1 MAATLGLTIQALLL
15 GIVYAVLSA
24 PAAYTSNTNT
34 LAAIIWPA
42 PAIAVAVLWQA
53 PYRQWGIFLV
63 AVFLAMLVV
72 GNRDSLSLNADTAF
86 ALLNVF
92 QVLAYALVG
101 RRFVDARGD
110 IDTISKLARYVL
122 FCRFVH
128 RCDSLYGCLDRCIDE
143 KYELA

>member
-15 GIVYAVLSA
+15 GIVYAVLST

-72 GNRDSLSLNADTAF
+72 GNRDGLSLNADTAF

-92 QVLAYALVG
+92 QEIG
-101 RRFVDARGD
+101 RAHV
-110 IDTISKLARYVL
+110 
-122 FCRFVH
+122 
-128 RCDSLYGCLDRCIDE
+128 
-143 KYELA
+143 

>member
-15 GIVYAVLSA
+15 GIVYAVLST

-63 AVFLAMLVV
+63 AVFLVAPAATLAPASAAATM
-72 GNRDSLSLNADTAF
+72 TAAPAAA
-86 ALLNVF
+86 AL
-92 QVLAYALVG
+92 ASEA
-101 RRFVDARGD
+101 A
-110 IDTISKLARYVL
+110 SK
-122 FCRFVH
+122 
-128 RCDSLYGCLDRCIDE
+128 
-143 KYELA
+143 